1 MLRKAFSSFLVIHE
15 VSFEAGSEMIEVYA
29 TRVRN
34 VTHVLISEENLSS
47 RELALPVA
55 SEVPVI
61 TELVGSYILFFFFLA
76 HHLVKLLNFL
86 YFFRGDSIILIL
98 NMSQLCHIVICDM

>member
-1 MLRKAFSSFLVIHE
+1 MLRKAFSSFLVIRE

-34 VTHVLISEENLSS
+34 VTHVLISEENVSS
-47 RELALPVA
+47 GELALPVA

-61 TELVGSYILFFFFLA
+61 TELVASSIPFFFFFW
-76 HHLVKLLNFL
+76 HTT
-86 YFFRGDSIILIL
+86 
-98 NMSQLCHIVICDM
+98 

>member
-34 VTHVLISEENLSS
+34 LTHVLISEAHLIS

-61 TELVGSYILFFFFLA
+61 TELVASSILFFFFFGTPPS
-76 HHLVKLLNFL
+76 KTSK
-86 YFFRGDSIILIL
+86 FFIFFQR
-98 NMSQLCHIVICDM
+98 

>member
-1 MLRKAFSSFLVIHE
+1 MLRKAFSSFLVIRE

-34 VTHVLISEENLSS
+34 VTHVLKSEENVSS
-47 RELALPVA
+47 GELVLPVA
-55 SEVPVI
+55 SEVTVI
-61 TELVGSYILFFFFLA
+61 TELAASSILFFFLA

-86 YFFRGDSIILIL
+86 YFFRGNSIILIL
-98 NMSQLCHIVICDM
+98 NVSTLSHCDM